1 MSKGRLPSFRGPR
14 DLSLGAKSDG
24 TSRGSKTPGLS
35 KFMLP
40 TDSDK
45 KKKFT
50 PNLNVTRKEVKP
62 ASESA
67 TAKSASGWDKSAK
80 NTNQRHSKH
89 SKPDLIQTSGTV
101 FADGIGNDSGK
112 RKSGWGSSREASD
125 YESPSALERPK
136 VNLNASFNK
145 VEEEEKL
152 KKLLRD
158 DFIDDLKTGHLVP
171 VQLPMI
177 NTGKVFENEAK
188 LENVDKKKKKKIPE
202 LDSDDDEEEEVKP
215 AAASSATPSSDK
227 KDTTLMDLIDKKMS
241 ELLFFQMPDHFPG
254 SSGDPSSKDANQVLE
269 SLSDGYLGKLQVT
282 KSGKVQLWMNNLLF
296 DVDIGTQV
304 GFLQELFSIENNED
318 AQDQGGKG
326 SMTNLGRVRN
336 RVVVM
341 PAWNDLLH
349 AANVNQDES
358 AEESSSDSD

>member
-24 TSRGSKTPGLS
+24 TSRKTPGLS
-35 KFMLP
+35 KSLWP

-50 PNLNVTRKEVKP
+50 PNLNVTRKEVKAP
-62 ASESA
+62 SESA
-67 TAKSASGWDKSAK
+67 TTTSKSASGWDKSSR
-80 NTNQRHSKH
+80 TNQRHSKH

-112 RKSGWGSSREASD
+112 RKSGWGSSREGGGD
-125 YESPSALERPK
+125 YEAPSALERPK
-136 VNLNASFNK
+136 IDLNASFNK

-152 KKLLRD
+152 RKLLRD

-188 LENVDKKKKKKIPE
+188 LENVDKKKKIPE
-202 LDSDDDEEEEVKP
+202 LDSDDDEEDIKP
-215 AAASSATPSSDK
+215 MAAAAATPADK
-227 KDTTLMDLIDKKMS
+227 KETTLIDLIDKKMS

-254 SSGDPSSKDANQVLE
+254 SGSGAEAQAKETNQVLD

-304 GFLQELFSIENNED
+304 GFLQELFSIENED
-318 AQDQGGKG
+318 QDQGQKG

-341 PAWNDLLH
+341 PAWNDLLQ
-349 AANVNQDES
+349 AANVNDES
-358 AEESSSDSD
+358 ASSSDSD